1 MEWRKLCIF
10 ENMSRPSNLRQQRF
24 SAEMKRVLSD
34 IVKEAAEEIPE
45 LANILIEVS
54 DVRVTP
60 DLQQVRAYI
69 LAVPAEKL
77 EFVVRLL
84 NQYQKPIRHRLS
96 QRIRHHVR
104 IMPSVQFFVDQ
115 VELSARRVE
124 EILRKLPPPGKE

>member
-1 MEWRKLCIF
+1 
-10 ENMSRPSNLRQQRF
+10 MSRPSNLRQQRF